1 MFEVYKYDSATM
13 PYTPEGHTGLLSGP
27 KTLITCKS
35 TENSFYNGNG
45 IVRFNCKQ
53 VTALTN
59 YLPYHDEANIDQR
72 LQLTVRMI
80 KIILMM
86 MTDT

>member
-13 PYTPEGHTGLLSGP
+13 SYTPEGHTGLLSGP
-27 KTLITCKS
+27 KTRKS

-72 LQLTVRMI
+72 LLQLTVRMI
-80 KIILMM
+80 L
-86 MTDT
+86 